1 MPLRIAIGSLMQET
15 NTFVPFKTTLETF
28 HSVYIYKGEELLTA
42 YGTARV
48 EVPAFL
54 DVLREAG
61 ATPVPLLAGH
71 AGSNGPLTRPCFD
84 TLLNDLLARLKAA
97 APVDAVLLALH
108 GSMVIED
115 EPDAEGEIIEKVR
128 QALPPQTWIG
138 VSLDLHG
145 HITRRM
151 LQPNTFLV
159 GYREYPHIDM
169 YETGERTARL
179 LLETL
184 AGRRHPVM
192 ALAKRHMIVSPVNA
206 RTAEPPLSEVVAE
219 ARAIEATGQ
228 VLHASLF
235 CVQPW
240 IDVPD
245 LGFAA
250 LVCADGDQHKA
261 QAAADHLADMAW
273 AARDRFIPDLTPLDD
288 AVRIGLT
295 SPGTTIVGDTGDGP
309 SGGAAGDNTAVL
321 RALLAGGA
329 ATSPRLSYCTLV
341 DAEGAAQAIA
351 AGIGKDV
358 TLTIG
363 HRYTRDGEPL
373 TVTGRVR
380 AITDGVFT
388 QHDAGAEGAEVCFG
402 PTAVIAI
409 GGIRLALRSLP
420 GYEWDTGMYTS
431 VGLVL
436 RQAAL
441 VFVKSSSH
449 FRVAYGPHAD
459 RILAAD
465 TPGATVGNMHR
476 LQFRHVTRPLYPLD
490 APNHDGWTSAP
501 Y

>member
-1 MPLRIAIGSLMQET
+1 MRIAIGSLMQET
-15 NTFVPFKTTLETF
+15 NTFVPFRTDMETF
-28 HSVYIYKGEELLTA
+28 RSVYLHRGEAMLSGF
-42 YGTARV
+42 GTARV

-54 DVLREAG
+54 DVLRANNI
-61 ATPVPLLAGH
+61 APVPLLAGH
-71 AGSNGPLTRPCFD
+71 AGSNGPVTRDCFD
-84 TLLNDLLARLKAA
+84 ALVGEMVQRLVEAHA
-97 APVDAVLLALH
+97 SDAGPVDAVLLALH
-108 GSMVIED
+108 GSMVVED
-115 EPDAEGEIIEKVR
+115 EPDAEGEIIERVR
-128 QALPPQTWIG
+128 AVLPAETWLG

-151 LQPNTFLV
+151 LQPRTFLV

-169 YETGERTARL
+169 YETGERTAKL
-179 LLETL
+179 MLETL

-206 RTAEPPLSEVVAE
+206 RTAEPPLSEIVAA
-219 ARAIEATGQ
+219 ARAMEDHGR

-250 LVCADGDQHKA
+250 LVCSDGDQAAA
-261 QAAADHLADMAW
+261 QAAADELVQMAW
-273 AARDRFIPDLTPLDD
+273 DARGRFIPDLTPLDE
-288 AVRIGLT
+288 AVRIGLA
-295 SPGTTIVGDTGDGP
+295 SEGTTIVGDTGDGP

-329 ATSPRLSYCTLV
+329 ATAGRLSYLTLV
-341 DAEGAAQAIA
+341 DAAGAAQAIA
-351 AGIGKDV
+351 AGVGAEV
-358 TLTIG
+358 TLSIG
-363 HRYTRDGEPL
+363 HRQTGDGAPV
-373 TVTGRVR
+373 TITGRVR

-388 QHDAGAEGAEVCFG
+388 QYDAGAEGSEVCFG

-409 GGIRLALRSLP
+409 GDIRLALRSLP

-431 VGLVL
+431 VGLAL
-436 RQAAL
+436 RHAAL

-449 FRVAYGPHAD
+449 FRVAYGPHAA

-465 TPGATVGNMHR
+465 TPGATVGNMRR
-476 LQFRHVTRPLYPLD
+476 LAFRHVTRPLYPLD
-490 APNHDGWTSAP
+490 AA
-501 Y
+501 

>member
-1 MPLRIAIGSLMQET
+1 MRIAIGSLMQET
-15 NTFVPFKTTLETF
+15 NTFVPFKTDMETF
-28 HSVYIYKGEELLTA
+28 RSVYLHRGEAMLTGF
-42 YGTARV
+42 GTARV

-54 DVLREAG
+54 DVLRANNI
-61 ATPVPLLAGH
+61 APVPLLAGH
-71 AGSNGPLTRPCFD
+71 AGSNGPLTRDCFD
-84 TLLNDLLARLKAA
+84 ALVGEMVQRLVDAG
-97 APVDAVLLALH
+97 PVDAVLLALH
-108 GSMVIED
+108 GSMVVED
-115 EPDAEGEIIEKVR
+115 EPDAEGEIIERVR
-128 QALPPQTWIG
+128 AVLPAETWVG

-151 LQPNTFLV
+151 LQPRTFLV

-169 YETGERTARL
+169 YETGARTAAL
-179 LLETL
+179 MLETL
-184 AGRRHPVM
+184 AGRRNPVM

-206 RTAEPPLSEVVAE
+206 RTAEPPLSEIVAA
-219 ARAIEATGQ
+219 ARAMEDSGR

-250 LVCADGDQHKA
+250 LVCGDGDPAAA
-261 QAAADHLADMAW
+261 QAAADELARMAW
-273 AARDRFIPDLTPLDD
+273 EARERFIPDLTPLDE
-288 AVRIGLT
+288 AVRIGLA
-295 SPGTTIVGDTGDGP
+295 SEGTTIAGDTGDGP

-329 ATSPRLSYCTLV
+329 ATAERLSYVTLV

-351 AGIGKDV
+351 AGIGAEV
-358 TLTIG
+358 TLSIG
-363 HRYTRDGEPL
+363 HKQTRDGEPV
-373 TVTGRVR
+373 TITGRVR

-388 QHDAGAEGAEVCFG
+388 QYDAGAEGSEVCFG

-409 GGIRLALRSLP
+409 GDIRLALRSLP

-431 VGLVL
+431 VGLAL
-436 RQAAL
+436 RHAAL

-449 FRVAYGPHAD
+449 FRVAYGPHAA

-465 TPGATVGNMHR
+465 TPGATVGNMRR
-476 LQFRHVTRPLYPLD
+476 LVFRHVTRPLYPLD
-490 APNHDGWTSAP
+490 A
-501 Y
+501 

>member
-1 MPLRIAIGSLMQET
+1 MRIAIGSLIQET
-15 NTFVPFKTTLETF
+15 NTFVPFKTDMETF
-28 HSVYIYKGEELLTA
+28 RSVYLHKGDDLLTA

-54 DVLREAG
+54 DVLKANNI
-61 ATPVPLLAGH
+61 TPVPLLAGH
-71 AGSNGPLTRPCFD
+71 AGSNGPLTRACFD
-84 TLLNDLLARLKAA
+84 TLLNDLLDRLKAA
-97 APVDAVLLALH
+97 GEVDAVLLALH

-128 QALPPQTWIG
+128 SILPTDNWIG

-145 HITRRM
+145 HITSRM
-151 LQPNTFLV
+151 LQPNTFLI

-179 LLETL
+179 LLDTL
-184 AGRRHPVM
+184 AGKRRPVM

-206 RTAEPPLSEVVAE
+206 RTAEPPLSEIVAA
-219 ARAIEATGQ
+219 ARQLEEGGTI
-228 VLHASLF
+228 LHASLF

-250 LVCADGDQHKA
+250 LVCADANQADA
-261 QAAADHLADMAW
+261 QRAADHLADMAW
-273 AARDRFIPDLTPLDD
+273 AQRERFIPDLTPLDE
-288 AVRIGLT
+288 AVRIGLA
-295 SPGTTIVGDTGDGP
+295 SEGTTIVGDTGDGP

-329 ATSPRLSYCTLV
+329 ATAGRLSYCTLV
-341 DAEGAAQAIA
+341 DAEGAAQAMA
-351 AGIGKDV
+351 AGIGAEV

-363 HRYTRDGEPL
+363 HKQTRDGEPL
-373 TVTGRVR
+373 TITGRVQT
-380 AITDGVFT
+380 ITDGVFT
-388 QHDAGAEGAEVCFG
+388 QYDAGAEGAEVCFG

-409 GGIRLALRSLP
+409 GDIRLALRSLP

-431 VGLVL
+431 VGLAL
-436 RQAAL
+436 RHAAL

-449 FRVAYGPHAD
+449 FRVAYGPHAA

-465 TPGATVGNMHR
+465 TPGATVGNMKR
-476 LQFRHVTRPLYPLD
+476 LRFSRVTRPLYPLEEW
-490 APNHDGWTSAP
+490 HSAP

>member
-1 MPLRIAIGSLMQET
+1 MRIAIGSLMQET
-15 NTFVPFKTTLETF
+15 NTFVPFKTDMGTF
-28 HSVYIYKGEELLTA
+28 RSVYLHRGDEILTG
-42 YGTARV
+42 YGTAKV

-61 ATPVPLLAGH
+61 VTPVPLLAGH
-71 AGSNGPLTRPCFD
+71 AGSNGPLTRACFD
-84 TLLNDLLARLKAA
+84 TLLGELLDRLKAA
-97 APVDAVLLALH
+97 GAIDAVLLALH

-128 QALPPQTWIG
+128 AILPPDIWIG

-179 LLETL
+179 MLDTL
-184 AGRRHPVM
+184 AGKRRPVM

-206 RTAEPPLSEVVAE
+206 RTAEPPLSTIVAA
-219 ARAIEATGQ
+219 ARAMEDQGR

-245 LGFAA
+245 LGFSA
-250 LVCADGDQHKA
+250 LVCADGN
-261 QAAADHLADMAW
+261 QAAAQSAADELAQMAW
-273 AARDRFIPDLTPLDD
+273 DLRDAFIPDLTPLDE

-329 ATSPRLSYCTLV
+329 ASAGRLSYVTLV
-341 DAEGAAQAIA
+341 DAEGAAAAIA
-351 AGIGKDV
+351 AGIGAAV

-363 HRYTRDGEPL
+363 HKQTRDGDP
-373 TVTGRVR
+373 VTITGIVR
-380 AITDGVFT
+380 TLTDGVFT
-388 QHDAGAEGAEVCFG
+388 QYDAGAEGAEVCFG

-409 GGIRLALRSLP
+409 GDIRLALRSLP

-431 VGLVL
+431 VGLAL
-436 RQAAL
+436 RHAAL

-449 FRVAYGPHAD
+449 FRVAYGPHAA

-465 TPGATVGNMHR
+465 TPGATVGNMRR
-476 LQFRHVTRPLYPLD
+476 LVFRHATRPLYPLD
-490 APNHDGWTSAP
+490 KMA
-501 Y
+501 